1 MQGET
6 TLAIAADH
14 PAFAGHFPGMPILP
28 GVLLLDAAVHALQ
41 AAEGVA
47 HGTDSSDSNSDSPA
61 PACRIS
67 AAKFLSPVGP
77 GDTLTI
83 SYRTLATG
91 STHFEISSIHRKV
104 AEGTLMLQQAS

>member
-28 GVLLLDAAVHALQ
+28 GVMLLDAAVHALL
-41 AAEGVA
+41 VA
-47 HGTDSSDSNSDSPA
+47 QGIACGTHNSDSPA

-77 GDTLTI
+77 GETLTI
-83 SYRTLATG
+83 SYRTSATG
-91 STHFEISSIHRKV
+91 STHFEISGINRKV
-104 AEGTLMLQQAS
+104 AEGTLMLPQAP